1 MIIEGEEG
9 KGEAIGSIQDL
20 RRESLPYMGESDI
33 LEGWIPW
40 MEVDIRHVPCL
51 ADEFVSLDVRH
62 TLYKAL
68 PNNPCRL
75 VTPTGMM

>member
-9 KGEAIGSIQDL
+9 KGEAIESIHDL

-33 LEGWIPW
+33 LEGRIPW
-40 MEVDIRHVPCL
+40 MEVVTRHVPRL
-51 ADEFVSLDVRH
+51 ADEFVSLDVGH
-62 TLYKAL
+62 KLYKAL
-68 PNNPCRL
+68 HNNPCRL